1 MADGLIQENMAQP
14 ESENLSPEGV
24 RQGMD
29 IPPDLQEGFDR
40 VVLAGMKVMFD
51 EKTHGMVLEQL
62 EGPGP
67 MAQKLGQ
74 GMAGLMLM
82 LFKES
87 NQTMPPQ
94 LLIPCGIEL
103 LMQAVD
109 FVKRGGLG
117 KVTDKEVGEAMQ
129 IMIDVILEKFGQSP
143 DKIAS
148 LVDQYDT
155 SKVDAAAQQ
164 MGA

>member
-1 MADGLIQENMAQP
+1 MATGIIQDNMGKSEGESLTPESVRENMH
-14 ESENLSPEGV
+14 
-24 RQGMD
+24 
-29 IPPDLQEGFDR
+29 IPADLQEGFDR
-40 VVLAGMKVMFD
+40 VVLAGMKVMFS
-51 EKTHGMVLEQL
+51 EETHSQVLQQL
-62 EGPGP
+62 EGQGP
-67 MAQKLGQ
+67 IAQKLGQ
-74 GMAGLMLM
+74 GVAGLMLM

-94 LLIPCGIEL
+94 LLIPAGIEL

-109 FVKRGGLG
+109 FVKRGGLA
-117 KVTDKEVGEAMQ
+117 KPTDKDIGDAMQ
-129 IMIDVILEKFGQSP
+129 IMIEVIMEKFGQSP

-155 SKVDAAAQQ
+155 KKVDAAAQQ

>member
-1 MADGLIQENMAQP
+1 MATGIIQDNMAAPEGESLTP
-14 ESENLSPEGV
+14 ESV

-29 IPPDLQEGFDR
+29 IPEDLQDGFDR
-40 VVLAGMKVMFD
+40 VVLAGMKVMFS
-51 EKTHGMVLEQL
+51 EETHAQVLQQL
-62 EGPGP
+62 EGQGP
-67 MAQKLGQ
+67 ISDRLGK
-74 GMAGLMLM
+74 GIGGLMLM

-94 LLIPCGIEL
+94 LMIPCGMEL

-109 FVKRGGLG
+109 FVKRGGLA
-117 KVTDKEVGEAMQ
+117 KVTDKDVGDAMQ

-143 DKIAS
+143 DKIVS

-155 SKVDAAAQQ
+155 KKVDAAAQQ